1 MGIIIHICENISGVT
16 VAICNTINHI
26 LQICIVS
33 DFLQIW
39 IVYDSINTVCAFFIC
54 NLVDQEP

>member
-39 IVYDSINTVCAFFIC
+39 IVYHYQYSLCFFYLQPC
-54 NLVDQEP
+54 